1 MLLQYIAKTKVALPS
16 RILWGK
22 IIKYKAKVCS
32 RSFFKISE
40 LPRYIGYILGFSAS
54 KGRMY
59 FADREGTAFM
69 SSFNCKDVEL
79 TANDA
84 LPDDIEEAINVPG
97 KSVEVVEA
105 VEWPSDSDIKAD
117 FDGIWDKEVLSAK
130 WRTCCE
136 EPV

>member
-69 SSFNCKDVEL
+69 SSYNCKDVEL

>member
-1 MLLQYIAKTKVALPS
+1 M
-16 RILWGK
+16 
-22 IIKYKAKVCS
+22 KYKAKVPHEVDAF
-32 RSFFKISE
+32 SFFFSE

-54 KGRMY
+54 TGRMY
-59 FADREGTAFM
+59 FADREGTAYM
-69 SSFNCKDVEL
+69 SSYNCKDVEL

-84 LPDDIEEAINVPG
+84 LPNDIEEAINVPG

-117 FDGIWDKEVLSAK
+117 FDGIWDKGVLSAK